1 MIKKLTWNE
10 IMQIYHNNM
19 QADFPAEEIKPIELI
34 TKLYNNGNC
43 HAYGLYDY
51 DDSSTNGT
59 DDMGVLRT
67 YNNDVCKNDARLV
80 AYGIFE
86 KPDCGD
92 VWLLDYLA
100 VDNSTRG
107 NGYGSRFLKEIA
119 DVLKSTG
126 GISSVVAEIERIDRA
141 ADDFELDIRTRRK
154 RFYMRNGLS
163 ETGVYTKADGGIDY
177 EIICLPVKRGVSG
190 AEASSAM
197 KNIYE
202 TLFEP
207 GMYEISEILRS

>member
-10 IMQIYHNNM
+10 IMQIYHKNM
-19 QADFPAEEIKPIELI
+19 QVDFPAEEIKPLELL

-43 HAYGLYDY
+43 NAYGMYDY
-51 DDSSTNGT
+51 DSCT
-59 DDMGVLRT
+59 D
-67 YNNDVCKNDARLV
+67 NNINDNFNEENASRLV

-100 VDNSTRG
+100 VDNSARG

-119 DVLKSTG
+119 GVLENTG
-126 GISSVVAEIERIDRA
+126 EISSVVAEIERIDRA
-141 ADDFELDIRTRRK
+141 ADDSELDIRTRRK

-177 EIICLPVKRGVSG
+177 EIICLPVKHKVYGS
-190 AEASSAM
+190 EASLAM

-207 GMYEISEILRS
+207 GMYEIYD